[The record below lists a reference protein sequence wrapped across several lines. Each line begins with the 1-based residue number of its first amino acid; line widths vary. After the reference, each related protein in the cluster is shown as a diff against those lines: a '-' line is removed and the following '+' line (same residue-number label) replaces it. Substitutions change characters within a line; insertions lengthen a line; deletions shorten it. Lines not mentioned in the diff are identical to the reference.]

1 MKESLKEDAYIGQS
15 SLVSRNITVL
25 KRRTSIRLEPEMW
38 ASLNDIATRE
48 HCSVHDICTLVYVRK
63 KPETSLTAA
72 IRVFIMLYYRAATTE
87 QGHLRA
93 GHGDFNSMKI
103 RARIP
108 EEYEPFFKK
117 GSGRKIPRRGNDNLS

>member
-1 MKESLKEDAYIGQS
+1 MKECLKENAGVGQS

-25 KRRTSIRLEPEMW
+25 KKRTSIRLEPEMW
-38 ASLNDIATRE
+38 SSLNDIADRE
-48 HCSVHDICTLVYVRK
+48 QCSVHDVCTLVYVRK

-93 GHGDFNSMKI
+93 GHGDFASMKH

-108 EEYEPFFKK
+108 EEYESFFRK
-117 GSGRKIPRRGNDNLS
+117 GRKRAIPSRGNDN

>member
-1 MKESLKEDAYIGQS
+1 MKESLKEDAYLGQS

-38 ASLNDIATRE
+38 ASLNDIAMRE

-93 GHGDFNSMKI
+93 GHGDFNAMKT

-108 EEYEPFFKK
+108 AEYEPFFKK
-117 GSGRKIPRRGNDNLS
+117 ASGRKIPRRGNDNRS